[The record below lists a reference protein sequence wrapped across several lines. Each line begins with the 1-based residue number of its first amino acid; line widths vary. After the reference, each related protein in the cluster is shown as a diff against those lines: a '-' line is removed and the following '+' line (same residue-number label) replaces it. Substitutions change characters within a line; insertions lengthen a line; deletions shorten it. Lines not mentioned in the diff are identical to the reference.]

1 MHLASPQ
8 PLDARNKLMLYRL
21 LLVGFLAST
30 FSAAAQ
36 AQDDNSALIHL
47 VFERFDPLIAK
58 PTIPTALHSKADNQL
73 WIVQFAGKPTESG
86 RSIIRQLGGQ
96 LHSYLPDDAH
106 VVRMT
111 SDHANSVDQLGF
123 VRWVGPY
130 HPAYRLEPAIRE
142 ELVGDADLP
151 TRRYNIVVVDKRQD
165 KPGLMA
171 KIAGIGGQIDN
182 EQDGSILLEATLTGA
197 QLQQVAQFDE
207 VLWIDRWTATD
218 YDMDNARIQG
228 GGNHVETQ
236 GNYTG
241 TGVGAHIYEG
251 IEASHPDFTGTVTNV
266 LSSGASAA
274 HGHATAGIVF
284 GNGTSNSNVRGMAPD
299 ANKFYTDNSSVSTSR
314 WQVVNDLVNN
324 LEVSHTTASWGNAR
338 TRSYTSISADADDII
353 FDHNIAWT
361 QSQSN
366 AGNQDSRPQAWA
378 KNIFSIGGVNHGNNS
393 NAGDDSWAAG
403 GGSTGPAE
411 DGRIKPTLC
420 AYYDSIGTSDL
431 SGGAGYSGGNWTSGF
446 GGTSGATPIVAG
458 HNILAI
464 EMFTDGIFGNT
475 LRNPGGSRH
484 SNRPHFTTLKALQVV
499 SAAQYSF
506 NATSSDNRREH
517 QGWGFPDLQGMYD
530 DRNKI
535 FIVDE
540 TDVLTQNA
548 ASRWLITVGNGE
560 PELKICMTYADPAGN
575 PGATKHRINDLSIRV
590 TAPDGTVYWGNN
602 GLEDGNYS
610 VAGGA
615 EDDTNTI
622 ECVFVQNPAAG
633 QWKVDVKATLVAQD
647 SHVETPTVDA
657 DYGLVVRGG
666 TGVAGPAPSFP
677 GFLIFG
683 QGCPGTIQ
691 EQFCAELNPGG
702 GTLSGNT
709 QNNEYAYQV
718 LATGT
723 TQVTGFEVY
732 TQSVAGF
739 AVNAGA
745 HLYQSSGAGPAASPI
760 ASTTM
765 AIGTV
770 PGFYTATFATPQTV
784 TGNYF
789 ISLDHTGNNTYVS
802 ELTNGN
808 SGSAYY
814 RGTPLSGGWTSS
826 NLITTPSYKVTCA
839 NAPFSIPEL
848 SNQGEPVIN
857 GTYDLLLTNARP
869 FSVALTVMGFSDT
882 TWSGGGLPAQ
892 FPGAPGCDLLI
903 SPEATLMFF
912 TSIQGNSTFV
922 VPLPNNQG
930 IVGIDLF
937 HQWLILDSAN
947 PLGVI
952 SSNAGRATIGS

>member
-1 MHLASPQ
+1 
-8 PLDARNKLMLYRL
+8 MLYRL
-21 LLVGFLAST
+21 CLVPFLTCALSVSTRAQNDDGALL
-30 FSAAAQ
+30 Q
-36 AQDDNSALIHL
+36 L
-47 VFERFDPLIAK
+47 VFQRFDPLVEK
-58 PTIPTALHSKADNQL
+58 PEIPASLQSHATSHL
-73 WIVQFAGKPTESG
+73 WIVQFGDKPTEIG
-86 RSIIRQLGGQ
+86 RSVIRQLGGQ
-96 LHSYLPDDAH
+96 LHSYLPDHAY

-111 SDHANSVDQLGF
+111 PTEAASVEQLNF
-123 VRWVGPY
+123 IRWVGRY
-130 HPAYRLEPAIRE
+130 HPAFRLQAEIRN
-142 ELVGDADLP
+142 ELTSNAGAP
-151 TRRYNIVVVDKRQD
+151 TRRYNIVTVNKDED

-171 KIAGIGGQIDN
+171 KIVSIGGQIDH
-182 EQDGSILLEATLTGA
+182 EQEGSILLEATLTGT

-207 VLWIDRWTATD
+207 VLWVDRWTATEF
-218 YDMDNARIQG
+218 DMDNARIQG
-228 GGNHVETQ
+228 GGNYVETQ

-241 TGVGAHIYEG
+241 VGVGAHIYEG
-251 IEASHPDFTGTVTNV
+251 IEASHPDFSGTVTNV
-266 LSSGASAA
+266 SSSGNAAA

-299 ANKFYTDNSSVSTSR
+299 ATKFYTDDSSVTTSR
-314 WQVVNDLVNN
+314 WQVVSDLVNN
-324 LEVSHTTASWGNAR
+324 HDVSHTTASWGNAR

-403 GGSTGPAE
+403 SGSTGPAE

-431 SGGAGYSGGNWTSGF
+431 SGSAGYSGSNWTAGF

-464 EMFTDGIFGNT
+464 EMFTDAIFGNT

-484 SNRPHFTTLKALQVV
+484 SNRAHFTTLKALQIV

-506 NATSSDNRREH
+506 NSTSSDNRREH
-517 QGWGFPDLQGMYD
+517 QGWGFPDLQSMYD
-530 DRNKI
+530 NRNTT

-548 ASRWLITVGNGE
+548 ASRWIITVANGE
-560 PELKICMTYADPAGN
+560 PELKICMSYADPAGN
-575 PGATKHRINDLSIRV
+575 PAATKHRVNDLSIRV
-590 TAPDGTVYWGNN
+590 IAPDGTVYWGNN
-602 GLEDGNYS
+602 GLEDGLYS
-610 VAGGA
+610 VAGGI
-615 EDDTNTI
+615 EDDTNTV
-622 ECVFVQNPAAG
+622 ECVFIQNPAAG

-647 SHVETPTVDA
+647 SHVETTAVDA

-666 TGVAGPAPSFP
+666 TGVAGPPPSFP
-677 GFLIFG
+677 GFLLFG
-683 QGCPGTIQ
+683 QGCPGTLQ
-691 EQFCAELNPGG
+691 LPFCAELNPGG
-702 GTLSGNT
+702 GTLSGDT
-709 QNNEYAYQV
+709 QTNEYAYQV
-718 LATGT
+718 VASGT
-723 TQVTGFEVY
+723 TQVTGFEIY
-732 TQSVAGF
+732 TQSVAGVP
-739 AVNAGA
+739 VNLGA
-745 HLYQSSGAGPAASPI
+745 HLYQNAGAGPAASPV

-765 AIGTV
+765 AVGLAAD
-770 PGFYTATFATPQTV
+770 FYTATFPTPQTV

-789 ISLDHTGNNTYVS
+789 IALDHSGNNSYVS
-802 ELTNGN
+802 ELTG
-808 SGSAYY
+808 GSAGNAYF
-814 RGTPLSGGWTSS
+814 RPTPLSGGWTASS
-826 NLITTPSYKVTCA
+826 LITTPSYKVSCA
-839 NAPFSIPEL
+839 NAPFSTPEL
-848 SNQGEPVIN
+848 SNQGDPIIN
-857 GTYDLLLTNARP
+857 ATYDILLTGARP

-882 TWSGGGLPAQ
+882 TWTGGALPAQ
-892 FPGAPGCDLLI
+892 FPGAPGCSLLI

-922 VPLPNNQG
+922 VPLPNNSG

-947 PLGVI
+947 PLGVV